1 MTRARPLALFAGG
14 GEFPLILFD
23 ALKAAGHEVV
33 VVGFRGE
40 TGPAIRRR
48 ARRYFEGHVGGF
60 EAIIAWLKR
69 EGATEAMMA
78 GYVRHANIYRRPATD
93 TLTGR
98 IWGRLLDK
106 RADTLLAAATLLL
119 KRSGISL
126 VSAMPYLAALIPE
139 AGILTRRKPTAEHL
153 ADIEFGRRIAVAV
166 AGQDIG
172 QSVAVK
178 DKAVV
183 AVEALEGTDRMILR
197 AGQLGGKGAVIV
209 KVAKPRQD
217 FRFDVPV
224 IGLKTVASLKK
235 AGASAL
241 AIEAGRTL
249 LLRRAETIAAANKAG
264 LVIIA
269 V

>member
-1 MTRARPLALFAGG
+1 MNARRPLALFAGG
-14 GEFPLILFD
+14 GEFPLILLD
-23 ALKAAGHEVV
+23 ALRDAGHEVV

-40 TGPAIRRR
+40 TSPALAKRVKRF
-48 ARRYFEGHVGGF
+48 YWTTVGKFEG
-60 EAIIAWLKR
+60 IIAWLQAQ
-69 EGATEAMMA
+69 GATEAMMA
-78 GYVRHANIYRRPATD
+78 GYIRHANIYRKPNTD
-93 TLTGR
+93 SLTGR
-98 IWGRLLDK
+98 IWSGLMDK
-106 RADTLLAAATLLL
+106 RADTLLAAAALML
-119 KRSGISL
+119 KRAGISL

-139 AGILTRRKPTAEHL
+139 AGVLTRKQPNADQL
-153 ADIEFGRRIAVAV
+153 ADIEFGRRIATAV

-197 AGQLGGKGAVIV
+197 AGQLGGKGTVIV

-224 IGLKTVASLKK
+224 IGVTTIASMKK
-235 AGASAL
+235 AKAGTL

-249 LLRRAETIAAANKAG
+249 ILRRAETIAAANKAG
-264 LVIIA
+264 LVLIS